1 MTMARIVD
9 YRLKNLVNFFALKIM
24 TLMVSASPI
33 AVVMVVELDT
43 AVVVVAAAAVVAKN
57 SAYFVALKV
66 DLRMGNFAS

>member
-1 MTMARIVD
+1 
-9 YRLKNLVNFFALKIM
+9 M

-33 AVVMVVELDT
+33 AVIMVVELDT

-66 DLRMGNFAS
+66 DLRMGSFAS